1 MKGAVVVVIAWYLDL
16 QLSMQSIPITTDIVS
31 SIHDKDEVTTLC
43 NKVLS
48 VTCDRSVVFSG
59 FLHNIIEILLN
70 TIKQT
75 NIKINIFTK
84 NLSYHILISQNIAII

>member
-1 MKGAVVVVIAWYLDL
+1 VMVIAWYLYL

-31 SIHDKDEVTTLC
+31 SNHDKDEVTTLC
-43 NKVLS
+43 NTVLS

-75 NIKINIFTK
+75 NKHKNEYFYQKLDISHLDITKHINNTK
-84 NLSYHILISQNIAII
+84 LI